1 MGGGYHS
8 RGNWSHHSMGELGA
22 TIIGVN
28 WGQPMATGVSLSVDQ
43 PRGTVY
49 LVTLRSSDAAEETF

>member
-1 MGGGYHS
+1 
-8 RGNWSHHSMGELGA
+8 MGELGA